1 MNVREAAEYLGIGE
15 RVIKELVDSGELP
28 AYKIGGTFL
37 RFKESQLLSYKT
49 ALYDDEAK
57 PVKKAK
63 KTKKDTPRVI
73 SVNTGDNGIDAV
85 KDFLYFNDFYILSA
99 IFIVIAIVLMIAT

>member
-1 MNVREAAEYLGIGE
+1 MNVKEAAEFLGIGE

-37 RFKESQLLSYKT
+37 RFKESQLLSYKAT
-49 ALYDDEAK
+49 LYDDEVK

-63 KTKKDTPRVI
+63 RETPRVV

-99 IFIVIAIVLMIAT
+99 VFIVIAIVLMIAI